1 MTLVNWM
8 LAATGF
14 MGALTLV
21 FIFRAL
27 VRRVT
32 TPPTVEVCYSPKGG
46 CTEAVIREIGRA
58 RHEVLVQAYSFS
70 SKPIAE
76 ALIAAKTRGVQVAV
90 LLDKSNEAEAYSD
103 LPLLIEHGLAPLIDS
118 HHAIA
123 HNKIMVIDRHTIL
136 TGSFNFTHQAEA
148 ENAENLLI
156 LKGHPG
162 LAKQYCE
169 NFAAHKSHCQ
179 APQARDLK
187 NGAVIPMPQHHGKAA
202 A

>member
-1 MTLVNWM
+1 MTLINWL

-14 MGALTLV
+14 TGAMTLMYLARLGRRLVAGAPPSIDV
-21 FIFRAL
+21 FF
-27 VRRVT
+27 
-32 TPPTVEVCYSPKGG
+32 SPKGG
-46 CTEAVIREIGRA
+46 CTEAVIREINGA

-76 ALIAAKTRGVQVAV
+76 ALIAAKTRGVQVSI
-90 LLDKSNEAEAYSD
+90 LLDKSNENEQYSD
-103 LPLLIEHGLAPLIDS
+103 LSLFVEQGLAPLVDT

-123 HNKIMVIDRHTIL
+123 HNKVMVIDHKTVI

-156 LKGHPG
+156 IKGNAALAKSYRSHFADHKGH
-162 LAKQYCE
+162 
-169 NFAAHKSHCQ
+169 CQ
-179 APQARDLK
+179 QPQAKPALHV
-187 NGAVIPMPQHHGKAA
+187 AQHTRAA

>member
-21 FIFRAL
+21 FVMRWL
-27 VRRVT
+27 RRKFVGA
-32 TPPTVEVCYSPKGG
+32 PPSVAVLFSPKGG
-46 CTEAVIREIGRA
+46 CTEAVVHEINSA

-76 ALIAAKTRGVQVAV
+76 ALVAAKTRGVQVTV
-90 LLDKSNEAEAYSD
+90 LLDKSNETEAYSD
-103 LPLLIEHGLAPLIDS
+103 LPLLVEQGLAPLIDA

-123 HNKIMVIDRHTIL
+123 HNKVMVIDRSTVV

-148 ENAENLLI
+148 ENAENLLVI
-156 LKGHPG
+156 KGNAALARSYHDHFAEHKGH
-162 LAKQYCE
+162 
-169 NFAAHKSHCQ
+169 CQ
-179 APQARDLK
+179 QPQAR
-187 NGAVIPMPQHHGKAA
+187 AVPSLHVAPHTKAA
-202 A
+202 

>member
-1 MTLVNWM
+1 MTLINWL

-14 MGALTLV
+14 TGAMTLLFLARCLRGVVGGASPSIEV
-21 FIFRAL
+21 FF
-27 VRRVT
+27 
-32 TPPTVEVCYSPKGG
+32 SPKGG
-46 CTEAVIREIGRA
+46 CTEAVVREINAA

-76 ALIAAKTRGVQVAV
+76 ALVAAKTRGVQVTI
-90 LLDKSNEAEAYSD
+90 LLDKSNESEQYSD
-103 LPLLIEHGLAPLIDS
+103 LALFVEQGLAPLVDT

-123 HNKIMVIDRHTIL
+123 HNKVMVIDHKTVI

-156 LKGHPG
+156 MRGHAALAKTYRNHFAEHKGHCQQP
-162 LAKQYCE
+162 QV
-169 NFAAHKSHCQ
+169 KSGPALHV
-179 APQARDLK
+179 APHTR
-187 NGAVIPMPQHHGKAA
+187 AA